1 MNSGEINRRDIIK
14 KGAILGGGMLA
25 LKGLSPLAWAAP
37 SSADMPMSVLGKT
50 GVRVSKLG
58 VGTASLSKPECSK
71 EEAMR
76 VIAQAIDEGI
86 NYFDTAPRY
95 DQGEAERRTGEGLKG
110 KRDKVFL
117 VSKTHEQTYEGT
129 WKLLEQSLKH
139 LQTDYLD
146 MVHLHNIGLE
156 SRWEDLDL
164 AFSEKGA
171 MGALRE
177 AKQKGMIRFI
187 GATGHLYASRFKR
200 VIESDEIDALM
211 VSVNFVNQH
220 TYNFEEK
227 VWLPAAKKNKGLV
240 SMKVFGG
247 RVGKTTSHRFA
258 PEDYENALRYTLSLN
273 GLNTAVVGMSS
284 REHLNQLLDTFRRV
298 DALSEEEL
306 VAMAER
312 GRELI
317 NENPRLK
324 AMHGGSVT

>member
-1 MNSGEINRRDIIK
+1 MNSEELNRREAIK
-14 KGAILGGGMLA
+14 RGAILGGGMLA

-37 SSADMPMSVLGKT
+37 RSNEMPMSLFGKT
-50 GVRVSKLG
+50 GVRVSKIG
-58 VGTASLSKPECSK
+58 VGTASLSKPECSE

-76 VIAQAIDEGI
+76 VIDQAIDEGI

-95 DQGEAERRTGEGLKG
+95 DQGEAERRTGKGLKG

-117 VSKTHEQTYEGT
+117 VSKTHDQSYEGT

-156 SRWEDLDL
+156 SRWEDLDF

-177 AKQKGMIRFI
+177 AKQKGMVRFI
-187 GATGHLYASRFKR
+187 GATGHLYPSRFAR
-200 VIESDEIDALM
+200 VVESDEIDALM
-211 VSVNFVNQH
+211 VAVNFVNQH
-220 TYNFEEK
+220 TYNFEDK
-227 VWLPAAKKNKGLV
+227 VWLPAASKNKGLV

-247 RVGKTTSHRFA
+247 RVGRTASHRFDPA
-258 PEDYENALRYTLSLN
+258 DYENALRYTLSLK

-284 REHLNQLLDTFRRV
+284 RAHLNQLLETFRRV

-306 VAMAER
+306 IAVARR

-317 NENPRLK
+317 EENPRLQ
-324 AMHGGSVT
+324 AMHGGSTA